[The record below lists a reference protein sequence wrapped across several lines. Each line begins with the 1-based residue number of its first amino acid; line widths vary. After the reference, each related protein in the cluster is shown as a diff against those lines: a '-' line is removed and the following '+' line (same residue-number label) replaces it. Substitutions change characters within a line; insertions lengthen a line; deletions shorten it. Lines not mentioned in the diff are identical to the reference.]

1 MKKYQTHIIW
11 FVIVVVAF
19 VGGWFIGKG
28 MASAASG
35 RGAFAL
41 SSSTRTGF
49 TGGGRAGGAGGGF
62 VAGQIM
68 SVSSSSLTISLP
80 NGNSEIVFYSDS
92 TSVIKPM
99 PAPISS
105 LTPGTMV
112 MIGGTANSDG
122 SLTAQS
128 IQVRTASS
136 TFGGG
141 GASAGAAGG
150 GSAAPTGGSQY

>member
-11 FVIVVVAF
+11 LVIAIVAF
-19 VGGWFIGKG
+19 VGGWFIGNG
-28 MASAASG
+28 MASSAAGG
-35 RGAFAL
+35 RGGAFAL
-41 SSSTRTGF
+41 GSSTRAGF
-49 TGGGRAGGAGGGF
+49 TGGLRGAGGGF

-68 SVSSSSLTISLP
+68 SISSSSLTLALP
-80 NGNSEIVFYSDS
+80 NGNSEIVFYSGT
-92 TSVIKPM
+92 TSVIKPT
-99 PAPISS
+99 PAPVSS

-136 TFGGG
+136 TGGFGGGGGGGG
-141 GASAGAAGG
+141 GASAPAGGAA
-150 GSAAPTGGSQY
+150 Y